1 MTDGPTN
8 PSPMP
13 GVPASLIDR
22 AKNML
27 LTPKT
32 EWAVIDGEA
41 TTVGKLIGG
50 YAAILAVIAPVALL
64 LGMLLTPF
72 GSYMFGA
79 VGFLLKI
86 LIVSYALSLG
96 TVVLLGF
103 AIDLLAPNFGGT
115 KNSVTSMKLAVYS
128 GTAFFVAAVA
138 LILPGLWWLWLF
150 AGVGYGG
157 YLLWLGLP
165 VLMKVPADKQ
175 QAFAGAAIGI
185 WAVMF
190 IILQQIGW
198 RVIYAGMIYGLM

>member
-13 GVPASLIDR
+13 GAPASLIDR
-22 AKNML
+22 AKNIL

-41 TTVGKLIGG
+41 TSVGKLIGG
-50 YAAILAVIAPVALL
+50 YAAILAAIAPIALL

-72 GSYMFGA
+72 GSYVFGA
-79 VGFLLKI
+79 MGFLLKI
-86 LIVSYALSLG
+86 LIVAYAMSLG
-96 TVVLLGF
+96 TIVLLGL

-115 KNSVTSMKLAVYS
+115 KNSVQSMKLAVYS

-138 LILPGLWWLWLF
+138 LILTGLWWLWLV

-175 QAFAGAAIGI
+175 PAFAAVAIGI
-185 WAVMF
+185 WVLLF
-190 IILQQIGW
+190 VVFQQIAW
-198 RVIYAGMIYGLM
+198 RVIFSGMIYGLM